1 MSIFG
6 NVMSAI
12 FSGGTKGPVIEAS
25 HTGAVV
31 SPPTVGSAAS
41 SSDAWHLVDVDAVL
55 TRLAGHKK
63 EKLDWRASI
72 VDLMKVLDLDSSL
85 AARKE
90 LARELHYAGDMSD
103 PAAMNVWLHQQVM
116 LKLAQHGGKVPERLL
131 A

>member
-6 NVMSAI
+6 NVMSAV
-12 FSGGTKGPVIEAS
+12 FSGGTKGPTIEAS

-31 SPPTVGSAAS
+31 SPPVGSATP
-41 SSDAWHLVDVDAVL
+41 SSDAWHPVDVDAVL

-103 PAAMNVWLHQQVM
+103 PTAMNVWLHQQVM
-116 LKLAQHGGKVPERLL
+116 LKLAQHGGKVPDRLL
-131 A
+131 T

>member
-12 FSGGTKGPVIEAS
+12 FSGGTKGPAIAAS
-25 HTGAVV
+25 NTVV
-31 SPPTVGSAAS
+31 SSSTAGSATP

-116 LKLAQHGGKVPERLL
+116 LKLAQHGGKVPDRLL
-131 A
+131 T

>member
-12 FSGGTKGPVIEAS
+12 FSGGTKGPAIEAS
-25 HTGAVV
+25 NTVV
-31 SPPTVGSAAS
+31 SPPTAG
-41 SSDAWHLVDVDAVL
+41 SDAWHLVDVDAVL

-116 LKLAQHGGKVPERLL
+116 LKLAQHGGKVSDRLL
-131 A
+131 T

>member
-12 FSGGTKGPVIEAS
+12 FSGGTKGPAIEAS
-25 HTGAVV
+25 NTVV
-31 SPPTVGSAAS
+31 SPATAGAATP

-116 LKLAQHGGKVPERLL
+116 LKLAQHGGKVSDRLL
-131 A
+131 T